1 LVLRV
6 VKEKEEWG
14 TTVKGTEE
22 EDSGG
27 VKIG

>member
-14 TTVKGTEE
+14 TTVKGTGEE
-22 EDSGG
+22 EMGG